1 MQRIRFVATGLGAQP
16 AALQSVAIE
25 PLRQHEDGR
34 VYDEDLQLLGQQEQA
49 AAAARDYRTAGFFR
63 DTLEAVQSGQRL
75 TIADCSPT
83 DPDEQHAFFLKHG
96 FILLHN
102 ILPKDKLR
110 RAQAAWNRAQAQ
122 AEAKW
127 HARRSSG
134 ADNGGLDA
142 SQLLYYDLPN
152 LLAED
157 DVRLTSTFSLATL
170 PLIFSYKY
178 EKSLFGTGV
187 P

>member
-102 ILPKDKLR
+102 ILPEDKLP

-157 DVRLTSTFSLATL
+157 DVRLTSTFSLATHF
-170 PLIFSYKY
+170 LIQI
-178 EKSLFGTGV
+178 
-187 P
+187 